1 MEAGKQVLTER
12 ELVAAA
18 ERQAAAEA
26 AAKAKAEADRVAAEA
41 AAKEAEAAASGRSR
55 GSGRGARRGGSS
67 AERGGEPVTEIPA
80 ALVKQLR
87 DMTGAGMMECKR
99 ALVETEGDLDAAVTL
114 LREKGLAAASKRAG
128 RETNEGEVKAHV
140 NGSRGAVVAVGCETE
155 PVSGNEEFLAYVQH
169 VLDLV
174 EVEGP
179 DAAAKLDEERIQ
191 LVAKLGENIE
201 VRGAARMEAGDGE
214 VVSAY
219 VHPPANKLGVLLRL
233 RGSEELARMLAM
245 HIAASRPEY
254 LTRDEVSHRRDR
266 ARAARSTRSCPRW
279 SRSRR
284 TSVGRSS
291 TG

>member
-1 MEAGKQVLTER
+1 M
-12 ELVAAA
+12 
-18 ERQAAAEA
+18 
-26 AAKAKAEADRVAAEA
+26 
-41 AAKEAEAAASGRSR
+41 
-55 GSGRGARRGGSS
+55 
-67 AERGGEPVTEIPA
+67 TEIPA

-140 NGSRGAVVAVGCETE
+140 NGSRGAIVAVGCETE

-179 DAAAKLDEERIQ
+179 DAAAKLEEERVQ

-201 VRGAARMEAGDGE
+201 VRGAARMEAGDGR
-214 VVSAY
+214 
-219 VHPPANKLGVLLRL
+219 GRL
-233 RGSEELARMLAM
+233 RVRPSAGEQARRPLCAC
-245 HIAASRPEY
+245 AEARSWPGCSRCTSPRRSRSSSRATRSRP
-254 LTRDEVSHRRDR
+254 S
-266 ARAARSTRSCPRW
+266 
-279 SRSRR
+279 
-284 TSVGRSS
+284 
-291 TG
+291 